1 MQRVKLIY
9 VFVLLISNIS
19 YATICKSVKTGNWS
33 NSSTWEFG
41 VLPSQADTVIISMN
55 DSVFINTSSGKS
67 EYLILNGTLYF
78 KSSSNSLEANSCLVQ
93 DGTITGN
100 QLGLF
105 KTKNLLISSK
115 LVVNKINLTVEDS
128 LINKGLLEFNSTSGN
143 KSVATLLNH
152 GEISNPAGEKLF
164 IKNDLINL
172 GVIDFSLGD
181 FHFNNSSRTSKISS
195 KNNILINELLIDGA
209 VKSKDS
215 ITVISKISGLG
226 LLKNQGV
233 LTSLTSNGNFSIK
246 TLDLSEKPNTLI
258 LARNGQQSIPSL
270 KSQIASTIVLKGSGN
285 HTSIEN
291 LTIDSVIILNNS
303 QLKLNHN
310 WTGETI
316 INDKSVVSIGI
327 NGSLNNFKKINFSE
341 FSMLKLLRNYTPTR
355 NIQLGN
361 LTIDA
366 NIELNLTQVDTL
378 FLSGSSSGTGKI
390 TNSNTIVYNG
400 STKQSIEPMNYNNL
414 IINNSSYETQTLLGS
429 YFIDNLKIKKG
440 KFKPGN
446 LTIENAQIDTLG
458 IIEIG
463 GSSPSFTDSLIVN
476 GGIFISSNLASP
488 TFNTL
493 IIGSNGEFNNKSS
506 SDVII
511 TSSLQNHGNFIGC
524 LGTACDYSF
533 TANPS
538 FTLGT
543 KEILIPRLNGP
554 VIHNSGFLTIAKEL
568 KVDSFY
574 NHSSATLSIEA
585 DSQNITGHFEFSEVN
600 NNVIFQKEGN
610 QIIPSSFIQ
619 FENVTFKN
627 YGEKVLSKDLIIN
640 KNLWLT
646 NESILKMDS
655 FDIIG
660 NTISNLIIDSLST
673 LIIGHNFSSKNI
685 QFPRFY
691 SKSHIYLHDY
701 STVKYAS
708 KSNQSISGI
717 PSYGNLIIDDG
728 AVDSCEKV
736 LVGDSLIVNG
746 NMKLEESSMK
756 FILNDKTTRIKGDW
770 NGSGK
775 VKLSTSNFYLGGNGN
790 ADGTLS
796 AGKSNFIY
804 NGNQLQRIKVAHYYD
819 LTIDKENRAFTK
831 ANAGQL
837 IVENEARVKKGTL
850 DFDSELCY
858 LNLLSVE
865 DSVIFSSKYQEKTIH
880 DLNISSSGIFLLDY
894 DEEVFISGDIVCNG
908 CLKSNNGIIHF
919 IDSINNQVLSGT
931 GEIQL
936 SKVEISKKES
946 QLTFETDVNIIDTLH
961 FNSGSLKLSS
971 SVVKLSN
978 KGYISNE
985 SSINS
990 IHGKDKSFIKS
1001 IQFLAIGE
1009 HKNINGLGVSLNTRT
1024 PLGITKINRGFKSH
1038 ELDGNESINR
1048 YYEIEPSFNIG
1059 LHVDLTFNYF
1069 DHELNKN
1076 DENEL
1081 KVWKSIDDGSN
1092 WLERGGFV
1100 IPENNQVQLNAISSF
1115 SHWSAGAKKIITL
1128 PVELFLFKGEREDDL
1143 IKVEWVILSETN
1155 TKAYQLNLSY
1165 DGIHFDSLT
1174 TVNAENIT
1182 NYEFN
1187 FHEIKN
1193 QIVYIE
1199 LIEIEQSNQSNRLD
1213 TILIYPSIGNAP
1225 KAWIEGNRIITKN
1238 FTTGTVE
1245 LYDTNGK
1252 LVQSNKMDI
1261 SGLPKACYFIYLRNE
1276 IGFYTF
1282 KIWKN

>member
-1 MQRVKLIY
+1 MQTVKLIY

-19 YATICKSVKTGNWS
+19 FATICKSVKTGNWS
-33 NSSTWEFG
+33 NSSTWDFG
-41 VLPSQADTVIISMN
+41 ILPSQTDTAIISMN
-55 DSVFINTSSGKS
+55 DSVFINTSSGKCES
-67 EYLILNGTLYF
+67 LILNGTLYF
-78 KSSSNSLEANSCLVQ
+78 KSSSNSLESNSCLVQ
-93 DGTITGN
+93 NGILTGS
-100 QLGLF
+100 QLGMF

-115 LVVNKINLTVEDS
+115 LVVRKVNLTVEDS

-143 KSVATLLNH
+143 KYVATLLNY

-181 FHFNNSSRTSKISS
+181 FHFNNSSRTSEISS

-226 LLKNQGV
+226 SLKNQGV
-233 LTSLTSNGNFSIK
+233 LTVLASNANFSIK

-258 LARNGQQSIPSL
+258 LGRNGQQSIPSL
-270 KSQIASTIVLKGSGN
+270 KNQVASTIVLKGSGN
-285 HTSIEN
+285 HSSIEN
-291 LTIDSVIILNNS
+291 LTIDSVLILNNS

-310 WTGETI
+310 WSGKTI
-316 INDKSVVSIGI
+316 INDKSLVSLGV
-327 NGSLNNFKKINFSE
+327 NGSFNNFKQINFSE
-341 FSMLKLLRNYTPTR
+341 FSTLKLLRNYTPTK

-361 LTIDA
+361 LTIEGKF
-366 NIELNLTQVDTL
+366 ELNLTQIDTL

-390 TNSNTIVYNG
+390 KNSSTIVYNG
-400 STKQSIEPMNYNNL
+400 STKQSLEPMNYNNL
-414 IINNSSYETQTLLGS
+414 IINNSSYETQALIGS
-429 YFIDNLKIKKG
+429 YFIENLKIEKG

-446 LTIENAQIDTLG
+446 LTVENTQIDTLG

-463 GSSPSFTDSLIVN
+463 GSAPRFIDSIIVN
-476 GGIFISSNLASP
+476 GSVLISSNLASP

-493 IIGSNGEFNNKSS
+493 VIGLNGEFNNNSS

-511 TSSLQNHGNFIGC
+511 TSSLQNYGNFIGC

-538 FTLGT
+538 FISGNE
-543 KEILIPRLNGP
+543 EILIPRLNGS

-568 KVDSFY
+568 EVDSFC
-574 NHSSATLSIEA
+574 NHSSAILSIEA
-585 DSQNITGHFEFSEVN
+585 DSQNIAGHFEFSEVN
-600 NNVIFQKEGN
+600 NNVIFQKKGN

-627 YGEKVLSKDLIIN
+627 HGEKVLSKDLIIN

-646 NESILKMDS
+646 NESTLKMDS
-655 FDIIG
+655 FDIVG
-660 NTISNLIIDSLST
+660 NAISNLVIDSLST

-685 QFPRFY
+685 QFPSFY
-691 SKSHIYLHDY
+691 SKSNIYLHDS

-736 LVGDSLIVNG
+736 LVGNSLIVNG

-756 FILNDKTTRIKGDW
+756 FVLNDKTARIKGDW

-804 NGNQLQRIKVAHYYD
+804 NGNQPQRIKVAHYYD
-819 LTIDKENRAFTK
+819 LTIDKESRAFTK
-831 ANAGQL
+831 ANTGQL
-837 IVENEARVKKGTL
+837 IVENEARVINGTL

-865 DSVIFSSKYQEKTIH
+865 DSVIFSSKYQEKTIR

-894 DEEVFISGDIVCNG
+894 DEEVFISGNIVCNG
-908 CLKSNNGIIHF
+908 VLKSNNGIIHF

-931 GEIQL
+931 GEVQL

-961 FNSGSLKLSS
+961 FNSGSLQLNS
-971 SVVKLSN
+971 SVVNLSN
-978 KGYISNE
+978 SGYISNE
-985 SSINS
+985 SSSNS
-990 IHGKDKSFIKS
+990 ICGKNESFIKS
-1001 IQFLAIGE
+1001 HQHLAIGE

-1024 PLGITKINRGFKSH
+1024 PLGLTKINRGFKSH
-1038 ELDGNESINR
+1038 ELAGNESINR

-1069 DHELNKN
+1069 DHELNNN

-1081 KVWKSIDDGSN
+1081 KIWKSVDNGTN

-1100 IPENNQVQLNAISSF
+1100 IPENNQIQLNAISSF
-1115 SHWSAGAKKIITL
+1115 SHWSAGTNKIITL
-1128 PVELFLFKGEREDDL
+1128 PVELFLFEGKREDDL
-1143 IKVEWVILSETN
+1143 VKVEWVILSETN
-1155 TKAYQLNLSY
+1155 TKAYQLNFSY

-1174 TVNAENIT
+1174 TVTAENIT

-1199 LIEIEQSNQSNRLD
+1199 LIEIEHSNQLNRLD
-1213 TILIYPSIGNAP
+1213 TILIYPSIGNTP
-1225 KAWIEGNRIITKN
+1225 EAWIEGNRIITKN

-1252 LVQSNKMDI
+1252 LVQSNKMDL
-1261 SGLPKACYFIYLRNE
+1261 SRLPKACYFIYLRNE
-1276 IGFYTF
+1276 IGIYTF